1 MVKNKQKLQVAVKAL
16 VFHKGEALIL
26 RESSKYK
33 EGTNVGKYDV
43 PGGRIEPGCRYYK
56 NLIREIMEETGLSV
70 RIGIPLHVDEWK
82 PTISGKKLHIFG
94 VYFEC
99 FADSDKVRLS
109 KDHDSF
115 EWINPRNYKE
125 YNLVSGLEKVFE
137 SYLRIN
143 GRK

>member
-1 MVKNKQKLQVAVKAL
+1 MKAILQTAVKAL
-16 VFHKGEALIL
+16 VFRGKKTLIL
-26 RESSKYK
+26 RESPQYR
-33 EGTNVGKYDV
+33 EGTNQGRYDV
-43 PGGRIEPGCRYYK
+43 PGGRIKPGQRYYK
-56 NLIREIMEETGLSV
+56 SLLREINEETGLSV
-70 RIGIPLHVDEWK
+70 KIGRPFHVDEWK